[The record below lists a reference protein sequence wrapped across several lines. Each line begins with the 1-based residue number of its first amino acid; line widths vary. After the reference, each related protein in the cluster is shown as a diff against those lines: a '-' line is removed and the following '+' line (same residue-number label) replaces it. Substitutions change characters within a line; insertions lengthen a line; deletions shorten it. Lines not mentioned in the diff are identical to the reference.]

1 MTQVLVLNQDYQ
13 AISVCKAEKA
23 LILVLGQKAELIND
37 VADRKFRSVKRD
49 FQFPSIIRLYRYV
62 PLPYRKVALS
72 RENIFRRDGY
82 RCVYCGSKYDLTLDH
97 LIPSSKGGRTS
108 WDNLVTACRDCNSHK
123 GDLSLEDSGLELDFK
138 PFRPSWIMF
147 LRQFAGLV
155 REDWKP
161 YLFY

>member
-23 LILVLGQKAELIND
+23 LILLIGQKAELIND

-62 PLPYRKVALS
+62 PIPYRKVALN

-82 RCVYCGSKYDLTLDH
+82 TCVYCGSKYELTLDH
-97 LIPSSKGGRTS
+97 LIPSSKGGRTA
-108 WDNLVTACRDCNSHK
+108 WDNLLTACRECNSLK
-123 GDLSLEDSGLELDFK
+123 GDSHFEEVGLALNVK
-138 PFRPSWIMF
+138 PFRPSWIMY
-147 LRQFAGLV
+147 LRQFTGLV
-155 REDWKP
+155 REEWKP

>member
-23 LILVLGQKAELIND
+23 LILVIGQKAELIND

-62 PLPYRKVALS
+62 PIPYRKLALS

-82 RCVYCGSKYDLTLDH
+82 TCVYCGSKYELTLDH
-97 LIPSSKGGRTS
+97 LIPSSKGGRTT
-108 WDNLVTACRDCNSHK
+108 WDNLLTACRECNALK
-123 GDLSLEDSGLELDFK
+123 GDRHFEEVGLELNSK
-138 PFRPSWIMF
+138 PFRPSWIMY
-147 LRQFAGLV
+147 LRQFTGLV